1 MVNGNLMH
9 QIRLYSGLVLFVLAL
24 THFISHAFGLI
35 SIEATM
41 AVQEWRTLVWRNP
54 VGGVVLSRAIHTR
67 SLSASMW
74 FPRNRG
80 GLLYAASGSVT
91 AVFS

>member
-24 THFISHAFGLI
+24 THFINHAFGLI
-35 SIEATM
+35 SIEATV

-54 VGGVVLSRAIHTR
+54 VGGVVLYGA
-67 SLSASMW
+67 
-74 FPRNRG
+74 
-80 GLLYAASGSVT
+80 LLAHIALALLKHYQRYT
-91 AVFS
+91 LNMPL

>member
-9 QIRLYSGLVLFVLAL
+9 RNRLYFGLVLFVLAL

-54 VGGVVLSRAIHTR
+54 VGGVVLYGALLAHIAL
-67 SLSASMW
+67 SL
-74 FPRNRG
+74 
-80 GLLYAASGSVT
+80 LQLYQRCT
-91 AVFS
+91 LNMPL

>member
-24 THFISHAFGLI
+24 THFINHALGLI

-41 AVQEWRTLVWRNP
+41 AVQEWRTLV
-54 VGGVVLSRAIHTR
+54 
-67 SLSASMW
+67 
-74 FPRNRG
+74 
-80 GLLYAASGSVT
+80 
-91 AVFS
+91 